1 MGTCPSTSPDSNR
14 QTIRQQMP
22 PHRTDNPTLFQPRVL
37 RRRFR
42 AGKEGWLWRAGG
54 WTGSVQWSGG
64 VRPSAKLVRPRR
76 CRRHQGARA
85 GQPGRCCGVDDG
97 GVGGGE
103 ELWTLK
109 NRAGPGL
116 VFSSEA
122 GSRVDG
128 WPRTWKR
135 RIRRLLTLLGIQ
147 TGTASDSILV
157 TAVGVPSSSPQP
169 SACRAA
175 PLRSA
180 GTEKRLSRIVMMH
193 VVKKRIVASCR
204 CPLPVSARQRAIT
217 YCARYKPCYG
227 QGRWRVFL
235 CPSALP
241 AMRGGIWSKWT
252 GSRLPVSVPAQEGRR
267 YCTHPRG
274 TVAFRFIC
282 RTEASLPSRG
292 CSLTLTRLARPASQ
306 SNVVVLMSCSG
317 REREACQIP
326 PQS

>member
-1 MGTCPSTSPDSNR
+1 MR
-14 QTIRQQMP
+14 
-22 PHRTDNPTLFQPRVL
+22 
-37 RRRFR
+37 
-42 AGKEGWLWRAGG
+42 
-54 WTGSVQWSGG
+54 
-64 VRPSAKLVRPRR
+64 
-76 CRRHQGARA
+76 
-85 GQPGRCCGVDDG
+85 
-97 GVGGGE
+97 
-103 ELWTLK
+103 
-109 NRAGPGL
+109 L

-122 GSRVDG
+122 GRRVDG
-128 WPRTWKR
+128 PEPGRVEKKDSSTLDIAWDPDRDRRRFHSRHGSWCSLFQPPTFSVPRRTPPFSRDRK
-135 RIRRLLTLLGIQ
+135 
-147 TGTASDSILV
+147 
-157 TAVGVPSSSPQP
+157 
-169 SACRAA
+169 
-175 PLRSA
+175 
-180 GTEKRLSRIVMMH
+180 KRLSRIVMMH

-306 SNVVVLMSCSG
+306 PNVVVFMSCSG